1 MTRISPPPFHTSYQ
15 SLLPLH
21 QTTSSAPLPLFFAS
35 SLLRFFVLSSTSPQ
49 SNNPATA
56 AITRRPPTPIPK
68 SNLVA
73 APLNTTVP
81 APTPAPE
88 LALGVVWLIIAV
100 KSGVIA
106 PVLVVAETSAP
117 QTPNVAEG
125 TAREEVSTARIS
137 MVAVLVAGVVDAVGS
152 SVVVGIAVEEDEGRM
167 KDKRAAQVA

>member
-1 MTRISPPPFHTSYQ
+1 MTRTSPPPLHTSFQ
-15 SLLPLH
+15 SLSPLR
-21 QTTSSAPLPLFFAS
+21 PNNFICAS
-35 SLLRFFVLSSTSPQ
+35 SSVLSFFVLSSTSPQ
-49 SNNPATA
+49 STNPATA
-56 AITRRPPTPIPK
+56 AKTSRPPTPIPK
-68 SNLVA
+68 SYLLA

-81 APTPAPE
+81 APISALE

-106 PVLVVAETSAP
+106 PVLVVAEASAP

-137 MVAVLVAGVVDAVGS
+137 MVAVLVAGVVDAIGS
-152 SVVVGIAVEEDEGRM
+152 SVVVGLAVGEDEGRM